1 MEIEATAG
9 PGGSL
14 LVVQRANLLFKA
26 TIDGRPASVVTANVH
41 RIGVEVP
48 EGTHRVRLYLD
59 RRPLHRSLLG
69 ALAGLL
75 LLPALALSGRRSGRR
90 QPERNSPSMVP

>member
-9 PGGSL
+9 RGGSL

-26 TIDGRPASVVTANVH
+26 TVDGRPARVLTANVH
-41 RIGVEVP
+41 RIGVQVP
-48 EGTHRVRLYLD
+48 AGTHRVRLYLD

-69 ALAGLL
+69 ALVGLL
-75 LLPALALSGRRSGRR
+75 LLPGLAVWGRRGN